1 MRLPGL
7 LKATALSRSDSPV
20 TLYSSANKWEGGMRM
35 LFVRIL
41 WILAVIVFAASAVM
55 LLGGLIPSGAGIS
68 FTGKAAGFCRH
79 ARKAALIG
87 LLVSLAVLLIA
98 CPRAEEKPGLLSPS
112 MTTIGAFSE
121 EISALADRTPTSLT
135 YTESIGAPDTFTVT
149 VDDPGIVREALNT
162 ILSTPVSRRGCQV
175 DMAQLQYEA
184 YCFSFG
190 EETYTFGFLPHSYF
204 CYDGQDYEL
213 GENRLD
219 SVCSLLHEW
228 AAQEKERMKPQSKW
242 YGEDAE
248 LRTRLIDNGDE
259 ARSVTELTLS
269 AGGKTLTGS
278 IEGAYDVL
286 SVEKQPDGIVI
297 SYTYGDFYR
306 HDTVRSSR
314 LTVENGKLVIADL
327 AQ

>member
-1 MRLPGL
+1 MRRLI
-7 LKATALSRSDSPV
+7 
-20 TLYSSANKWEGGMRM
+20 
-35 LFVRIL
+35 VRIL
-41 WILAVIVFAASAVM
+41 WILASIALASSAAM
-55 LLGGLIPSGAGIS
+55 LLVGLIPATGAGIPFIS
-68 FTGKAAGFCRH
+68 KVAGLCRH
-79 ARKAALIG
+79 ARRAALIG
-87 LLVSLAVLLIA
+87 LLVSLAVFLIA
-98 CPRAEEKPGLLSPS
+98 YPRAEEKPGVLSPS
-112 MTTIGAFSE
+112 MTTIGAFSDE
-121 EISALADRTPTSLT
+121 LAAFADKTPTSLT

-149 VDDPGIVREALNT
+149 VDDPGIVQEALNT
-162 ILSTPVSRRGCQV
+162 ILRTPVSRRGCQV
-175 DMAQLQYEA
+175 DMAQLQYET

-204 CYDGQDYEL
+204 CYGGQDYEL

-219 SVCSLLHEW
+219 RMCSLLHEQ
-228 AAQEKERMKPQSKW
+228 AVQEEAQMKPQSVW

-248 LRTRLIDNGDE
+248 LRTRFVDNGDE

-297 SYTYGDFYR
+297 SYTYGDFYS

-314 LTVENGKLVIADL
+314 LTVENRKLVISDL